1 MKTEL
6 AIVNGKELLP
16 DDIIKALTIK
26 VAGIMVRA
34 QGMTA
39 VESQEMADQAGIL
52 VGNIGPVRAFIK
64 KVCDPICEDLDKK
77 HKAATGLRKFFDA
90 PMASLELRLKT
101 MIGDF
106 FMACERERIKQAAFL
121 QVVIDKEHK
130 KEVRVV
136 AGTVALQSGTGAA
149 QEIRDE
155 MADAP
160 PVILEK
166 TEVAGVSLGTVW
178 HAEILDPA
186 AFVKGLASGK
196 VPMSMFDADA
206 SSKKVDKEAA
216 ALEGRID
223 YPGVRVWEAAKVG
236 RSGK

>member
-1 MKTEL
+1 MKTEVT
-6 AIVNGKELLP
+6 IVNGKALLP
-16 DDIIKALTIK
+16 HKTIK
-26 VAGIMVRA
+26 ELTVKVLGIMTRAHDLVAG
-34 QGMTA
+34 
-39 VESQEMADQAGIL
+39 ESQDAADQAGTL
-52 VGNIGPVRAFIK
+52 VGDIGPVRAFIK
-64 KVCDPICEDLDKK
+64 KVCDPVCEDLDKK
-77 HKAATGLRKFFDA
+77 HKAATGLKKFFDA

-106 FMACERERIKQAAFL
+106 FIACERERIKQAALL
-121 QVVIDKEHK
+121 QVQVDKEHK

-136 AGTVALQSGTGAA
+136 TATVALQSGTGAA
-149 QEIRDE
+149 QEVREE

-166 TEVAGVSLGTVW
+166 MKVAGVSLGTVW
-178 HAEILDPA
+178 HAEILDPV

-206 SSKKVDKEAA
+206 SSKMVDKEAA

-236 RSGK
+236 RSGR

>member
-6 AIVNGKELLP
+6 AIVNGKGLLP
-16 DDIIKALTIK
+16 HEVIKDLTEK
-26 VAGIMVRA
+26 VKGIMDRSHGLV
-34 QGMTA
+34 A
-39 VESQEMADQAGIL
+39 VESQEVADQAGTL
-52 VGNIGPVRAFIK
+52 VGDIGPVRTFIK
-64 KVCDPICEDLDKK
+64 KVCDPVCEDLDKK

-106 FMACERERIKQAAFL
+106 FMVCERERIKQAALL

-136 AGTVALQSGTGAA
+136 TGTVALQSGTGAA
-149 QEIRDE
+149 QEIREE

-160 PVILEK
+160 PVILE
-166 TEVAGVSLGTVW
+166 ELQVAGVSLGTIW
-178 HAEILDPA
+178 HAEILDPV